1 MNLTTAQFVIFVMV
15 VSFLVLSVLYSIV
28 ITVLFVHKQIEY
40 IRLEKEY
47 NRLGER
53 ADKVITELKE
63 TVKSEKE
70 NKKIT
75 IGFIAPEIS

>member
-1 MNLTTAQFVIFVMV
+1 MELTTQFVIIFLG
-15 VSFLVLSVLYSIV
+15 VSFLILSVLYSIV

-40 IRLEKEY
+40 MRLEKEY

-63 TVKSEKE
+63 TVRSEKE

-75 IGFIAPEIS
+75 IGFTAPEMS

>member
-1 MNLTTAQFVIFVMV
+1 MNLTTAQLIIFVLV

>member
-1 MNLTTAQFVIFVMV
+1 MNLTTAQLVIFVLV

-75 IGFIAPEIS
+75 IGFTAPEMS

>member
-1 MNLTTAQFVIFVMV
+1 MNLTTAQLIIFALV